1 MSGLG
6 PHDAHMTN
14 AIDTAAPTNTNT
26 HPSNTGTDA
35 GSPAGTPPMI
45 DARPA
50 FASAVAIGRGVL
62 ASLDPAQFELPTPCP
77 EFDVRTL
84 ASHLVAVL
92 RRIAVIGRRED
103 AHSVGDFA
111 DEIAP
116 QQWLQAYDEFAAQA
130 IAVWRDDTLLPD
142 ILNPGWATMPGAAVI
157 MIYTS
162 EVTVHTWDL
171 AVATGQSPAW
181 DDDVIAIGLAAMQR
195 GLPAEGR
202 MERFGVIAGQVPA
215 VQPPFRDAVRVD
227 PRAQPIET
235 LVAWCGRTPVT
246 TS

>member
-1 MSGLG
+1 ML
-6 PHDAHMTN
+6 PMTN
-14 AIDTAAPTNTNT
+14 TIDTIHPTSTA
-26 HPSNTGTDA
+26 GTDA
-35 GSPAGTPPMI
+35 VGPAGAPPMI

-50 FASAVAIGRGVL
+50 FAAAVAIGRDVL

-77 EFDVRTL
+77 EFDVRKL

-92 RRIAVIGRRED
+92 RRMVVIGRRDD

-116 QQWLQAYDEFAAQA
+116 ADWLQAYDEFAAE
-130 IAVWRDDTLLPD
+130 AVEVWSDDTLLPD

-171 AVATGQSPAW
+171 AVATGQTPEW
-181 DDDVIAIGLAAMQR
+181 DDDVIAIGFAAMQR

-202 MERFGVIAGQVPA
+202 MARFGVVDGQVPE
-215 VQPPFRDAVRVD
+215 VEPPFRDAVRVD
-227 PRAQPIET
+227 ADAQPIEA

-246 TS
+246 TP